1 MKTPFRVLLLCAV
14 GLVGQQALAAN
25 VSATFNA
32 SVTLTSVCR
41 VKTGS
46 DNQTLNF
53 GTYTAFQGGAQNA
66 AGINID
72 FECTRGFAAAPTVAF
87 DTGTDMT
94 STAAAATATGEGVVA
109 GLRYT
114 LSPNPA
120 VLQGLR
126 YTITPS
132 PASGSGNGNTGQAVT
147 LTGSMQ
153 AGQAGTCTGP
163 TCSGT
168 QAHTVF
174 ITY

>member
-25 VSATFNA
+25 VN
-32 SVTLTSVCR
+32 
-41 VKTGS
+41 
-46 DNQTLNF
+46 
-53 GTYTAFQGGAQNA
+53 YTAFSATAQ
-66 AGINID
+66 
-72 FECTRGFAAAPTVAF
+72 
-87 DTGTDMT
+87 T
-94 STAAAATATGEGVVA
+94 STTSFMLRCSS
-109 GLRYT
+109 GLPWT
-114 LSPNPA
+114 ISVSPNPA